1 MHRLSETQRQVAM
14 STVAALTSRS
24 PRHVCGGTQSRLRE
38 PRTQLLSMISQAWV
52 QEREVQERE
61 VQEREVQEKE
71 VQEREVQER

>member
-24 PRHVCGGTQSRLRE
+24 PSHVCGGTQSRLRE
-38 PRTQLLSMISQAWV
+38 PRNQLLSMISQAWV